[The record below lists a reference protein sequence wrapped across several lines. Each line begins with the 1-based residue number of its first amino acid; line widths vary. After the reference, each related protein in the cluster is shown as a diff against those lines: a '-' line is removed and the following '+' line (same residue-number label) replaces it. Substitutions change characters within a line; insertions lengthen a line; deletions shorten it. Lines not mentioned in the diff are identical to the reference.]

1 MASASVRIT
10 RFDTEAERDAIE
22 NWEEGD
28 MAYVVA
34 DQWRLPKATFHKF
47 CYQKRF
53 WPAWAIEVARTR
65 GERIR
70 ETPTEYILTVG

>member
-34 DQWRLPKATFHKF
+34 DHAL
-47 CYQKRF
+47 F
-53 WPAWAIEVARTR
+53 WLDDNDTWQQVANNADIPA
-65 GERIR
+65 
-70 ETPTEYILTVG
+70 P